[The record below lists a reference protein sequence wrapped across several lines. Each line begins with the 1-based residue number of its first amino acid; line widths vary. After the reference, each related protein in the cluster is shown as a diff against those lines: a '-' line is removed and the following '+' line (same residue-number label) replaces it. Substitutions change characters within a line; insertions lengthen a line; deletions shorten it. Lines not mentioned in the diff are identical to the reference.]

1 MIPSVQCPGQSPV
14 RDSGLWTP
22 DLHFL
27 FVILFLAT
35 WTSRGPSLAM

>member
-1 MIPSVQCPGQSPV
+1 MISSVQCPEQSPV
-14 RDSGLWTP
+14 RDSGLRTP

-35 WTSRGPSLAM
+35 WTSRGPSLEM